1 MFMKRAECVT
11 SLLTLA
17 NSAELVNNIARN
29 VLGNDVADTFQG
41 SVISR
46 GLIYNMVQTQAQQK
60 LADQLQGA

>member
-1 MFMKRAECVT
+1 MKRAECVT

-46 GLIYNMVQTQAQQK
+46 GLVYNMVQTQAQQK

>member
-1 MFMKRAECVT
+1 MKSAECVT
-11 SLLTLA
+11 SVLTLA
-17 NSAELVNNIARN
+17 NAGELVNNIARN

>member
-1 MFMKRAECVT
+1 MKRAECVT